1 MDDEKK
7 WVAVVYNY
15 GEKVGSHVFRGE
27 ESEANLKASEWV
39 AKTYGKDYW
48 DWSFHQVSEH

>member
-7 WVAVVYNY
+7 WVAVVYSY

-27 ESEANLKASEWV
+27 ESEANLEASEWV
-39 AKTYGKDYW
+39 AKTYGEDYW
-48 DWSFHQVSEH
+48 DWSFHKVSEH